1 MHLSRVL
8 ESEVMDDP
16 VQASAYAK
24 ADFVDVNRGFVERF
38 LTRFPGFDRGTVLD
52 LGCGPCD
59 IPIRL
64 LREVPGCRVV
74 AVDASGPMLA
84 HGRRAVNRNDLAG
97 RIDLVRARFPS
108 MCVRPGKT
116 FDALISNSLLH
127 HLPDPEAFWES
138 VKRIV
143 RPGAP
148 LLVMDLAR
156 PESEDQAREIV
167 RSAAAGEDTILK
179 RDFFRSLLASFTPD
193 EVAAQ
198 LECAGLGLLEVRM
211 VSDRHWAAA
220 GRIP

>member
-148 LLVMDLAR
+148 LIVMDLAR

-167 RSAAAGEDTILK
+167 RSAAAGED
-179 RDFFRSLLASFTPD
+179 SASST
-193 EVAAQ
+193 ASST
-198 LECAGLGLLEVRM
+198 GTG
-211 VSDRHWAAA
+211 
-220 GRIP
+220 